1 MKMSSLLLA
10 ISACCMLTPMA
21 QANPSLAR
29 DWAEESKEL
38 NAEMSHGEETA
49 LSPELVFRLQRFG
62 RTASRLAIS
71 GSETTPLPHDLG
83 CIFRGM
89 AEETTV
95 QLSAMDDAENT
106 SDVQAA
112 RARIVHMLDDAEMV
126 GEAAALS
133 LEAGE
138 LIDLSL
144 HSEVG
149 AQCSAGHLP
158 ESQAA
163 ITRSMN

>member
-29 DWAEESKEL
+29 DWAEEAKEL

-89 AEETTV
+89 AEEIR
-95 QLSAMDDAENT
+95 AMCRLRERVLFT
-106 SDVQAA
+106 CSMMQKWSVKP
-112 RARIVHMLDDAEMV
+112 
-126 GEAAALS
+126 
-133 LEAGE
+133 
-138 LIDLSL
+138 L
-144 HSEVG
+144 H
-149 AQCSAGHLP
+149 CHLRL
-158 ESQAA
+158 A
-163 ITRSMN
+163 N